1 MKRVALLTWRASAAL
16 MVVLVVGCP
25 GSLSNPEDFMDG
37 GLVEKD
43 AETILA
49 ESCGTIGCHDASPLP
64 AEGLD
69 LISPDVENRV
79 VGINAVGQGCE
90 SNILV
95 VAGDPDS
102 SYLLDKVLD
111 LPTICGL
118 KMPLVGD
125 LPPDEIEI
133 LRQWIIDLGDSSAG
147 ALDGG

>member
-1 MKRVALLTWRASAAL
+1 MA
-16 MVVLVVGCP
+16 VLIVGCP
-25 GSLSNPEDFMDG
+25 GSLSNPEDFIDG
-37 GLVEKD
+37 GLVDKD

-49 ESCGTIGCHDASPLP
+49 ESCGTTSCHDASPQA

-69 LISPDVENRV
+69 LVSPDVEVRV
-79 VGINAVGQGCE
+79 VDINAAGEGCE

-95 VAGDPDS
+95 VAGDPDT
-102 SYLLDKVLD
+102 SYLFDKVLD

-147 ALDGG
+147 APDGG